1 MKPPLGILTRTAY
14 LVKTSSLKESC
25 FLFGFILF
33 LNLFLFFPTQIDA
46 KKEQLADA
54 RRDLKSAKADAKV
67 LKDAKTKKY
76 VPGVMQSWE
85 LDERKSVTASTR
97 GPSFPR
103 VSE

>member
-1 MKPPLGILTRTAY
+1 M
-14 LVKTSSLKESC
+14 
-25 FLFGFILF
+25 
-33 LNLFLFFPTQIDA
+33 FFPTQIDA